1 MRVIVAGLKGSGK
14 TTVLKYVNHK
24 RPDIKILN
32 AGDFFA
38 KVFQKYGLNRDQGDL
53 GIPRERYVNIQK
65 EIFRNLAREAKKYKD
80 VIIDTH
86 LFLTKREGYYP
97 GLPEFAMKEINP
109 DVIVVLEYDPKL
121 ILKRREKDLKEIGR
135 QRSAELTV
143 EGIQW
148 EQEVQRHFAFV
159 SAGFTASTVKIIKRY
174 EKEKREF
181 EHAEKNAEEILKL
194 FEVQA

>member
-1 MRVIVAGLKGSGK
+1 MKIIVAGLKGSGK
-14 TTVLKYVNHK
+14 TTVLRYVAHK

-53 GIPRERYVNIQK
+53 GIPREKYISIHK
-65 EIFRNLAREAKKYKD
+65 EIFRNLTREARRYKD

-86 LFLTKREGYYP
+86 LFLTKKEGYYP

-109 DVIVVLEYDPKL
+109 DTIVVLEYDPKF
-121 ILKRREKDLKEIGR
+121 ILKRREKDIKEIGR
-135 QRSAELTV
+135 KRSAELTV
-143 EGIQW
+143 EGIER

-159 SAGFTASTVKIIKRY
+159 AAGYTATTVKIIRRL
-174 EKEKREF
+174 EKEKIEF
-181 EHAEKNAEEILKL
+181 EHAQKNADEILKL
-194 FEVQA
+194 FETV